1 MLSFKEKIMKIEEV
15 MSVLNGLSIDEELTI
30 RERAAV
36 NEALMA
42 MSNIIYKKEDQTDF
56 QGWPVKKL
64 TMKDL
69 RKFVRDNG
77 PLDDTVKILVLE
89 DDGMGYGARNGY
101 CSDIYVGEN
110 VDKEKEVQIWF

>member
-1 MLSFKEKIMKIEEV
+1 MIKKYNDMDTKEVI
-15 MSVLNGLSIDEELTI
+15 SVLNNLSINDRLDI

-42 MSNIIYKKEDQTDF
+42 LSNIEYKNKEQYDF
-56 QGWPVKKL
+56 QGWKIKKL

-77 PLDDTVKILVLE
+77 ALDDTVKLLVLE

-101 CSDIYVGEN
+101 CSDIYVGKNE
-110 VDKEKEVQIWF
+110 VDEKEVQIWF

>member
-1 MLSFKEKIMKIEEV
+1 MTI
-15 MSVLNGLSIDEELTI
+15 LNELSINEELTI

-56 QGWPVKKL
+56 QGWPIKKL
-64 TMKDL
+64 TMKQL

-77 PLDDTVKILVLE
+77 ALDDDVKILVLE

-101 CSDIYVGEN
+101 CSDIYVSEN
-110 VDKEKEVQIWF
+110 EDKEKEVQIWF

>member
-1 MLSFKEKIMKIEEV
+1 MNTKEV
-15 MSVLNGLSIDEELTI
+15 MSILNSMSINEELSI

-36 NEALMA
+36 NEVLMA
-42 MSNIIYKKEDQTDF
+42 MSNIVYKKEQQTDF

-77 PLDDTVKILVLE
+77 ALDDTVKLLVLE

-101 CSDIYVGEN
+101 CSDIYVGKNE
-110 VDKEKEVQIWF
+110 VDEKEVQIWF